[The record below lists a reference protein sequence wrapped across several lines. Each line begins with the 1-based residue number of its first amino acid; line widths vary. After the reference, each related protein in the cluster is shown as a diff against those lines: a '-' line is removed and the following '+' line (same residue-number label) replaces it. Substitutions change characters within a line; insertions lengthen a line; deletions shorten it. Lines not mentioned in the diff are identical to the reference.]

1 MNPVNPPVCVDSTA
15 VGITAHSAPV
25 AEIIGNATVNEHLPK
40 HEMSCIAKT
49 RFILTS
55 LNERGISASYLFGQI
70 VSERLSYLDQFG
82 W

>member
-1 MNPVNPPVCVDSTA
+1 MSSVTPPYVNPVNPPVCVDSTA

-49 RFILTS
+49 RFCLVID
-55 LNERGISASYLFGQI
+55 I
-70 VSERLSYLDQFG
+70 VGFVQSI
-82 W
+82 